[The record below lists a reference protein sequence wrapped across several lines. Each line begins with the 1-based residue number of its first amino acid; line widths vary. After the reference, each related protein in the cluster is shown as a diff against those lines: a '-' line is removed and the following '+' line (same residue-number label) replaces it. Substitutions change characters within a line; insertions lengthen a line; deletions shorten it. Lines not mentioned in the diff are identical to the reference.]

1 MIKTRVSIPILFEI
15 SVEKMSEENMSEK
28 EKREIVEKGV
38 DKVQISIQ
46 NDVSARRDDPKICL
60 QVENTELKKKI
71 AEKENIIKEKE
82 NIIKEKEKILVE
94 KEDVIKNLQNQII
107 GRGKFIMRIEAIKW
121 TIRK

>member
-82 NIIKEKEKILVE
+82 KILVE
-94 KEDVIKNLQNQII
+94 KEDVIKNLENQII
-107 GRGKFIMRIEAIKW
+107 GRGKFIMKIESI
-121 TIRK
+121 